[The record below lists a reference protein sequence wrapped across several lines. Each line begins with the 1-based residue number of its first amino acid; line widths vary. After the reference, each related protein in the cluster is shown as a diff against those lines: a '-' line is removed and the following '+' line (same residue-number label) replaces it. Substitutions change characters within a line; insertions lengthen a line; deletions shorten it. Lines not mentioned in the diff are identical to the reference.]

1 MNRFKIKPR
10 IEYTKIV
17 EDLGFNFS
25 ANYWNEDFYYRF
37 NDKEVEEIYKIT
49 NSAYELYCNMVQKVI
64 DDGLWSRF
72 NIPKEYVPFII
83 RSWEEDDLSLY
94 GRFDIVLDDRDE
106 KFKILEF
113 NADTPTSIFEASV
126 IQWQWKE
133 DVFPFS
139 DQMNSIHENLVQ
151 SWKDIHES
159 YKYNRYDFGCIMDID
174 EELTTTSYILSTA
187 QEAGLDT
194 SLVDM
199 RKIVR
204 NNESFYLP
212 TGEVINCMFKL
223 YPWEDMMEE
232 EFGWYLPNTEMIWIE
247 PSWKLLMSD
256 KESLVLLHEMYP
268 ECDFLLPTYES
279 SKYLKDYCIKP
290 RHGREGQN
298 VKLIR
303 RGEILESSN
312 GNYSSDEVVYQEL
325 VPIRSFDG
333 RYPVMGSW
341 IIGGEASGI
350 GIRETSTLITD
361 NMSNF
366 IPHIIL

>member
-1 MNRFKIKPR
+1 MNRFKINPR
-10 IEYTKIV
+10 NGYIKIV

-25 ANYWNEDFYYRF
+25 SDYWTEDSYYIF
-37 NDKEVEEIYKIT
+37 NDEEVNEIYRISNK
-49 NSAYELYCNMVQKVI
+49 AYELYCNMVQKVI
-64 DDGLWSRF
+64 DDGLWYRF
-72 NIPKEYVPFII
+72 GISKDQVPFIT

-94 GRFDIVLDDRDE
+94 GRFDLVMNE
-106 KFKILEF
+106 KGEFKLLEF
-113 NADTPTSIFEASV
+113 NADTPTSLFEASIV
-126 IQWQWKE
+126 QWQWKE

-139 DQMNSIHENLVQ
+139 DQMNSIHESLVQ

-325 VPIRSFDG
+325 VSIKSFDG
-333 RYPVMGSW
+333 RYPVIGSW
-341 IIGGEASGI
+341 VIGGEASGI